1 MHAVQVLGH
10 LGWAVEN
17 TSLLVFFF
25 LAVGHLLLDR
35 SGFKASDYLFAP
47 CLPARRV

>member
-1 MHAVQVLGH
+1 MHVVQVLGR

-25 LAVGHLLLDR
+25 FAVGHLLLD
-35 SGFKASDYLFAP
+35 
-47 CLPARRV
+47 